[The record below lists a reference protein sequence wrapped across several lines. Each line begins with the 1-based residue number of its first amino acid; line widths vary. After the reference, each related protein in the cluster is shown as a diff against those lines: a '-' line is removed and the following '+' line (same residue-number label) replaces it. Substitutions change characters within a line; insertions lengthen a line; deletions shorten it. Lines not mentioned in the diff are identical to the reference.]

1 MAGVGVVRTVVE
13 VLAEQAGADAPVATV
28 EVAERDGELVVAVLT
43 PSPGRFI
50 GRRGSTAEAIR
61 RILVERLGRTDV
73 RFVLGEARDTPPLD
87 PPAGVREPR
96 RPRPES
102 PAPGLG
108 MTGRDVA

>member
-1 MAGVGVVRTVVE
+1 MASVGVVRTVAE
-13 VLAEQAGADAPVATV
+13 VLAEQAGADAPVTAV
-28 EVAERDGELVVAVLT
+28 EVAERDGDLVVAVLT
-43 PSPGRFI
+43 PAPGRFI
-50 GRRGSTAEAIR
+50 GRRGTTAEAIR
-61 RILVERLGRTDV
+61 RALAERLQRVDV
-73 RFVLGEARDTPPLD
+73 RFVLRQTPATPPLD